1 MITPATIMLRQE
13 GQRPAHSA
21 LLEAAALEL
30 LRSGRVLR
38 GVLKQARTAKPATD
52 ERPLSDAQ
60 LYVLQL
66 LTEEPDLA
74 PGDLA
79 ARCSV
84 SDPAMSKIRIA
95 LEAQGLLTRRTAP
108 TNRRSV
114 LVSVTPAGQHELGRA
129 TTAWL
134 GNLARALDPLSDTQ
148 LGDLITALGHLAIL
162 GTPTDPV

>member
-1 MITPATIMLRQE
+1 MRMITPATIMLRQE

-38 GVLKQARTAKPATD
+38 SVLKQARTAKPATD

-84 SDPAMSKIRIA
+84 SDPAMSKILNA

-108 TNRRSV
+108 T
-114 LVSVTPAGQHELGRA
+114 
-129 TTAWL
+129 
-134 GNLARALDPLSDTQ
+134 
-148 LGDLITALGHLAIL
+148 
-162 GTPTDPV
+162 